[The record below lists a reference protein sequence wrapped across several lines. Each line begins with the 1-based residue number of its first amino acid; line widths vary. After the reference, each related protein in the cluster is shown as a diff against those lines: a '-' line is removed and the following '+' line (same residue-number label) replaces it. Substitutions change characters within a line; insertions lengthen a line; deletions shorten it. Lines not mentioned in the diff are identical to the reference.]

1 MLKEMRP
8 GTVIV
13 DVAVD
18 QGGCVETT
26 RPTTHED
33 PVYIIDDVV
42 HYSVANM
49 PGAVPCT
56 STMALTNV
64 TLAYVL
70 KLAALGW
77 KVACDKDA
85 SLKKGLNIIAGA
97 VVYKEINEAFH
108 DIFLGQ
114 VRADVIND
122 KTVVAIEYSAYE
134 EMANQEFHTI
144 REMAFKKFD
153 LTCMHI
159 YHSKGIVKAG
169 ELCLFVF
176 TSSAHRQEAMD
187 ACRYLVEEIKLKVPI
202 FGKEIFEDGAHV
214 WKKNS

>member
-1 MLKEMRP
+1 MSNIKTPNKIKQVFIE
-8 GTVIV
+8 
-13 DVAVD
+13 
-18 QGGCVETT
+18 
-26 RPTTHED
+26 
-33 PVYIIDDVV
+33 
-42 HYSVANM
+42 
-49 PGAVPCT
+49 GAISPEKIASSIAHHQVK
-56 STMALTNV
+56 TN
-64 TLAYVL
+64 
-70 KLAALGW
+70 
-77 KVACDKDA
+77 
-85 SLKKGLNIIAGA
+85 IGA
-97 VVYKEINEAFH
+97 H